1 MLAGVAGFFLLPNF
15 FSNFFNSGISGL
27 FFFFSKNYQS
37 PITIHCGL
45 LGD

>member
-1 MLAGVAGFFLLPNF
+1 MLAGVVVGFFLPNF

-27 FFFFSKNYQS
+27 FFFFSKNNQS

-45 LGD
+45 LAD